1 MVDYEW
7 NCMID
12 QKLYNPY
19 KVGDTSFERVHAAQK
34 KFNESDLTITV
45 VFATASDSL

>member
-1 MVDYEW
+1 MADYEW
-7 NCMID
+7 DRMID